1 MTDEELE
8 QLLGR
13 HYPTGPHPSLRA
25 RVLHAASAQRGRVR
39 LGVFDYA
46 LAGVAAALLVTAMI
60 LQPSAAAP
68 PAQATRDRE
77 ISEIAEA
84 LGGGLEA
91 RRYAALVVS
100 REAEL
105 VDPAVTEAS
114 W

>member
-13 HYPTGPHPSLRA
+13 HRPIGPHPSLRA
-25 RVLHAASAQRGRVR
+25 RVLCAATAQPGPVR
-39 LGVFDYA
+39 FGIFDYA
-46 LAGVAAALLVTAMI
+46 LAGVAAALLMTAMI
-60 LQPSAAAP
+60 LQAPAAAL
-68 PAQATRDRE
+68 PAQATQDRE

-84 LGGGLEA
+84 LGGGPEA
-91 RRYAALVVS
+91 MRYAAVVVS

-105 VDPAVTEAS
+105 VDPAVTEGS